1 MPNLIHIVYVS
12 FSRNQLSELELDELL
27 SEIRPKNL
35 AKGVTGLLLYNDE
48 IFIQVIEGESDT
60 IHDLYN
66 RLQKDKRHT
75 NIVKILEER
84 IDQRSFPNWS
94 MGYQK
99 LSKED
104 SKDLP
109 GFTDVMSSN
118 DIRERLKQS
127 SQAIVDLIVKFMKYT

>member
-35 AKGVTGLLLYNDE
+35 ANGVTGLLLYNDE
-48 IFIQVIEGESDT
+48 IFIQVIEGEKDKIST
-60 IHDLYN
+60 LYN
-66 RLQKDKRHT
+66 RLQNDNRHT
-75 NIVKILEER
+75 NIVKILEED
-84 IDQRSFPNWS
+84 IDQRSFPEWS

-109 GFTDVMSSN
+109 GFTDVMSSD
-118 DIRERLKQS
+118 DIREALKQS